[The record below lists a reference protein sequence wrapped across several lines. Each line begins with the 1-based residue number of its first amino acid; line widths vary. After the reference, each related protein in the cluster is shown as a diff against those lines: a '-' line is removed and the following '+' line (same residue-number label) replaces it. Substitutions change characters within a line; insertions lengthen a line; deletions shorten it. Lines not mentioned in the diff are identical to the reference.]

1 MIPRSQVFR
10 FVIALLVAICVSF
23 VLLRQIETG
32 LIPET
37 IQRIS
42 PSAMLIGFVLYCIF
56 ILSKTI
62 RFRQLLAINQSTL
75 KLLPIFALHT
85 FWGNILPFRSGDL
98 SYIFLMKSQ
107 EQVTGTK
114 SLASLML
121 ASIIDLTLLIGLI
134 SMTSLL
140 LRSDLAGLSYFGLL
154 VLPIF
159 FGISILGF
167 MGSALFAR
175 KKLNCLIN
183 TFENWVQ
190 YFNFRLIQWIT
201 AKILAIIKE
210 LLSTNLDRHFL
221 LTWVYSI
228 ISMTIRFGFQIYLIV
243 EMGVEVPIIN
253 LIFALVFTNIF
264 NLLPIQSIG
273 NFGTIEAPFS
283 WALIHFGTTKE
294 VALVTAF
301 SLHIIILAYCLPIGL
316 YGLISRRR
324 TEA

>member
-23 VLLRQIETG
+23 VLLRQIEIG
-32 LIPET
+32 RIPET
-37 IQRIS
+37 IRRMP
-42 PSAMLIGFVLYCIF
+42 PSTLLIGFVLYCIL
-56 ILSKTI
+56 ILAKTI
-62 RFRQLLAINQSTL
+62 RFRQLLAIDRSIL

-98 SYIFLMKSQ
+98 SYIFLMKSR
-107 EQVTGTK
+107 EQVMETK

-121 ASIIDLTLLIGLI
+121 ASIIDLTLLIGLMI
-134 SMTSLL
+134 MTSLL
-140 LRSDLAGLSYFGLL
+140 LKSDLAGFSYFGLL
-154 VLPIF
+154 VVPIL
-159 FGISILGF
+159 FGLGLLSVI
-167 MGSALFAR
+167 GSALFAR
-175 KKLNCLIN
+175 KALTRLIE
-183 TFENWVQ
+183 TVKNWFQ
-190 YFNFRLIQWIT
+190 GSNFRPIQWIVE
-201 AKILAIIKE
+201 KILAVMQE
-210 LLSTNLDRHFL
+210 LLSTGLDRHFL

-228 ISMTIRFGFQIYLIV
+228 VNVVIRFGFQIYLIV
-243 EMGVEVPIIN
+243 EMGVKVPVIN

-294 VALVTAF
+294 VAFVTAF
-301 SLHIIILAYCLPIGL
+301 SLHIIILIYCLPVGL

-324 TEA
+324 TTS

>member
-1 MIPRSQVFR
+1 VIPRSQVSR
-10 FVIALLVAICVSF
+10 FVIALLVAICISF

-32 LIPET
+32 HIPET
-37 IQRIS
+37 IRRIS
-42 PSAMLIGFVLYCIF
+42 PSALLVGFVLYCIL
-56 ILSKTI
+56 ILAKTI
-62 RFRQLLAINQSTL
+62 RFRQLLAIDRPIF

-98 SYIFLMKSQ
+98 SYIFLMKSR
-107 EQVTGTK
+107 EKVAGTK

-121 ASIIDLTLLIGLI
+121 ASIIDLTLLIGL
-134 SMTSLL
+134 MVTTSLL
-140 LRSDLAGLSYFGLL
+140 LKSDLVGLSYIGLL
-154 VLPIF
+154 VVPML
-159 FGISILGF
+159 FGIGMLGL

-175 KKLNCLIN
+175 KALTHLID
-183 TFENWVQ
+183 TVENWFQ
-190 YFNFRLIQWIT
+190 DFNFRPIQWIT
-201 AKILAIIKE
+201 EKILAIIQE
-210 LLSTNLDRHFL
+210 LLSTGLDRHFL
-221 LTWVYSI
+221 LIWAYSI
-228 ISMTIRFGFQIYLIV
+228 VSMIIRFGFQVYLIA
-243 EMGVEVPIIN
+243 EMGVEVPVIN

-301 SLHIIILAYCLPIGL
+301 SLHIIILIYCLPVGL

-324 TEA
+324 TGS

>member
-42 PSAMLIGFVLYCIF
+42 PSAILVGFIFYCIF

-98 SYIFLMKSQ
+98 SYIILMKSQ
-107 EQVTGTK
+107 EQVTGIK

-134 SMTSLL
+134 SITSLL
-140 LRSDLAGLSYFGLL
+140 LRSDLVGLSYFGLL
-154 VLPIF
+154 VLPIL
-159 FGISILGF
+159 FGISILGL

-190 YFNFRLIQWIT
+190 DFNFRLIQWIT

-210 LLSTNLDRHFL
+210 LLSTSLDKHFL

>member
-42 PSAMLIGFVLYCIF
+42 PSAILVGFIFYCIF

-98 SYIFLMKSQ
+98 SYIILMKSQ
-107 EQVTGTK
+107 EQVTGIK

-134 SMTSLL
+134 SITSLL
-140 LRSDLAGLSYFGLL
+140 LRSDLVGLSYFGLL
-154 VLPIF
+154 VLPIL
-159 FGISILGF
+159 FGIGILGL

-190 YFNFRLIQWIT
+190 DFNFRLIQWIT

-210 LLSTNLDRHFL
+210 LLSTSLDKHFL

>member
-42 PSAMLIGFVLYCIF
+42 PSAILVGFIFYCIF

-98 SYIFLMKSQ
+98 SYIILMKSQ
-107 EQVTGTK
+107 EQVAGIK

-134 SMTSLL
+134 SITSLL
-140 LRSDLAGLSYFGLL
+140 LRSDLVGLSYFGLL
-154 VLPIF
+154 VLPIL
-159 FGISILGF
+159 FGIGILGL

-190 YFNFRLIQWIT
+190 DFNFRLIQWIT

-210 LLSTNLDRHFL
+210 LLSTSLDKHFL